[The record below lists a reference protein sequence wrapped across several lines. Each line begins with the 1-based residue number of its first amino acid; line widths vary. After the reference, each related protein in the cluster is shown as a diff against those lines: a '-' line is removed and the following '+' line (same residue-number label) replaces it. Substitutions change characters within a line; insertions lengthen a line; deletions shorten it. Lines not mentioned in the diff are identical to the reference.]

1 MNVQREIYI
10 VNLVKKSIVRHC
22 FNSVYDIATEAVD
35 LCQPKNK
42 ADMDV
47 IMEKIDVMNDYI
59 GYIYDIL
66 ELEDDDSEETIIEK
80 DEIELSQEEADGIF
94 EDEKKTSKKDYVDE
108 LNKTYD
114 DFLHYS
120 RLEEMRKGE
129 GENPNNWKVTKDEI

>member
-42 ADMDV
+42 ADINV

-59 GYIYDIL
+59 GYIYDII
-66 ELEDDDSEETIIEK
+66 ELDDGDSEEIIIEK
-80 DEIELSQEEADGIF
+80 DEIELSQEETDG
-94 EDEKKTSKKDYVDE
+94 TSKKDYVNE

>member
-42 ADMDV
+42 ADINV

-59 GYIYDIL
+59 GYIYDII
-66 ELEDDDSEETIIEK
+66 ELDDGDSEEIIIEK
-80 DEIELSQEEADGIF
+80 DEIELAQEETDG
-94 EDEKKTSKKDYVDE
+94 TSKKDYVNE